1 MRYNDAATNRQILRL
16 LLETAGFELVRS
28 LSVWGAK
35 IIDNVFI
42 NAKHFLG
49 PAAAAMPPAVLRL
62 LRADKPRHSPSHSV
76 ALRDQT
82 IQHGAWETTKLVDGK
97 LCCGPYATTVPR
109 SLLVCTNES
118 EAC

>member
-1 MRYNDAATNRQILRL
+1 MVCGMWGYRRAESLRNTGN
-16 LLETAGFELVRS
+16 E
-28 LSVWGAK
+28 
-35 IIDNVFI
+35 
-42 NAKHFLG
+42 
-49 PAAAAMPPAVLRL
+49 
-62 LRADKPRHSPSHSV
+62 
-76 ALRDQT
+76 T